1 MRISRTENLASVPAA
16 DWNALEGGLDNPFV
30 RHEFLAGLE
39 AHRCL
44 GKRWGWLPTHL
55 LAHEGERLVGAV
67 PLYVKYNSYGEF
79 VFDWSWA
86 DAYRRANLPYY
97 PKLVVSVP
105 YTPAPGP
112 RLLLADD
119 APEGTADALVEA
131 ALELAREMEVS
142 SLHWLFTGERD
153 TRILQR
159 HHLMRRT
166 GTQFHWFNQGYR
178 DFDDFLE
185 QFTAQKR
192 KKLKRERRRVQEAGV
207 ELEVLHGREISEAQ
221 WDTFHRF
228 YVDTFDK
235 RGGYATLTGDFFKQ
249 LGESMPDN
257 VVLVLARYEGRYVA
271 GAFNMRSGTTL
282 YGRHWGCERDF
293 HSLHF
298 EACYYQGLDYCIRQG
313 LDRFE
318 PGAQGEHKVG
328 RGFVPVPTWS
338 AHWLANPVFSRAVG
352 EVLEHEHEAMLSYME
367 ELTEHLP
374 FKEGVN
380 VEQKTE

>member
-1 MRISRTENLASVPAA
+1 MRISRTDNLASVPATE
-16 DWNALEGGLDNPFV
+16 WNALEGGLDNPFV
-30 RHEFLAGLE
+30 RHEFLSGLE
-39 AHRCL
+39 AHGCV
-44 GKRWGWLPTHL
+44 GEKWGWLPTHL

-67 PLYVKYNSYGEF
+67 PLYIKYNSYGEF

-86 DAYRRANLPYY
+86 DAYRRAGLPYY
-97 PKLVVSVP
+97 PKLVVGVP

-112 RLLLADD
+112 RILLADD

-153 TRILQR
+153 TGIL
-159 HHLMRRT
+159 HSHGLMRRT
-166 GTQFHWFNQGYR
+166 GTQFHWFNQDYR
-178 DFDDFLE
+178 DFDDYLD

-192 KKLKRERRRVQEAGV
+192 KKLKRERRRVQESGV
-207 ELEVLHGREISEAQ
+207 ELEVLNGREISEAQ

-228 YVDTFDK
+228 YEDTFDK
-235 RGGYATLTGDFFKQ
+235 RGGSATLTGDFFKH
-249 LGESMPDN
+249 LGESMPER

-271 GAFNMRSGTTL
+271 GAFNLRSDTAR
-282 YGRHWGCERDF
+282 YGRHWGCDREF

-298 EACYYQGLDYCIRQG
+298 EACYYQGLDYCIRHG
-313 LDRFE
+313 LKRFE

-338 AHWLANPVFSRAVG
+338 AHWLANPVFSRAVAD
-352 EVLEHEHEAMLSYME
+352 VLEHEHEAMLEYMA
-367 ELTEHLP
+367 ELREHLP
-374 FKEGVN
+374 FKEGVHIEPG
-380 VEQKTE
+380 VE